1 MLFPREIITE
11 LESVRLFLSPELTK
25 SDLRRDEL
33 LKVSGLRSF
42 YSNIAFELLLSERA
56 PDQSSGGS

>member
-42 YSNIAFELLLSERA
+42 YSNIAFELFLSERA